1 MISKAAVLNSRAEIL
16 KEKYMRRTAN
26 RKKQKKQAA
35 DKNLPCQKNDRA
47 VIKIEDIG
55 SGGEGIGFLKI
66 SEQQDS
72 DTDTVKVKDT
82 QIINAVETIDSG
94 AENGIKK
101 PVKKGFAIFVKDA
114 VPGDTIEVTVTK
126 VTSRY
131 AYGHLDRILE
141 PSPFRVQ
148 PRCPIA
154 KTRKK

>member
-66 SEQQDS
+66 SEQQQDS
-72 DTDTVKVKDT
+72 DTDTVKVTDT
-82 QIINAVETIDSG
+82 QIINAAEAIDAG
-94 AENGIKK
+94 AE
-101 PVKKGFAIFVKDA
+101 KGKR
-114 VPGDTIEVTVTK
+114 
-126 VTSRY
+126 S
-131 AYGHLDRILE
+131 L
-141 PSPFRVQ
+141 
-148 PRCPIA
+148 
-154 KTRKK
+154 